1 MRGTL
6 TDQLYLGSYALK
18 KGHKMAARPT
28 SKASLAE
35 KDSKSRLGSQ
45 ASQQRTET
53 AQTVEEKPCISKFN
67 LVNIGVPFLRVQ

>member
-1 MRGTL
+1 
-6 TDQLYLGSYALK
+6 
-18 KGHKMAARPT
+18 MAARPN

-45 ASQQRTET
+45 ASQSRTGT
-53 AQTVEEKPCISKFN
+53 AQTIEEKPLISKLN